1 MAGERLVVLPVQR
14 LRLDDSAAAAS
25 VTAAAGAA
33 ALRGVDSALAAA
45 GEGRGA
51 AWAFGPEV
59 ARSAR
64 RNPTHSPDPFRL
76 AVNPIL
82 PGRRPAPDG
91 AVPDP
96 LASQLRT
103 VVALNDARF
112 ALVPAE
118 LRVEPGTAAGTA
130 RLVLRLALV
139 DARASQLRWAGEVAT
154 DPAPAGAAPFSSTAA
169 AALAARFADL
179 IAAP

>member
-14 LRLDDSAAAAS
+14 LRLDDSATAGAVNAAA
-25 VTAAAGAA
+25 AAA
-33 ALRGVDSALAAA
+33 ALRGVDSALATA
-45 GEGRGA
+45 GGARGA

-76 AVNPIL
+76 AVNPLL
-82 PGRRPAPDG
+82 PGRRPPPDG
-91 AVPDP
+91 AIPDP

-103 VVALNDARF
+103 VVALNDARY

-118 LRVEPGTAAGTA
+118 LRVQPGTARA
-130 RLVLRLALV
+130 R
-139 DARASQLRWAGEVAT
+139 RASCCAWRSSTRGRRSCAGRASVAS
-154 DPAPAGAAPFSSTAA
+154 DPAPAGAPPFSSTAA